1 MALFE
6 PKIMKYL
13 FLIVLFFTLN
23 IQAQTTV
30 KSADK
35 AEYAKYLT
43 YCNTPIDRPFDLVLK
58 VSVLKIN
65 GQYLDASGNW
75 VTSKTPTITLV
86 AYGTKS
92 ITTTESQKQVSV
104 RVMLPVQRR
113 TPSIPDFYKYWIT
126 HFIQD
131 GLMDERSGGY

>member
-1 MALFE
+1 MKLF
-6 PKIMKYL
+6 YL
-13 FLIVLFFTLN
+13 ILIVLISST
-23 IQAQTTV
+23 IYAQTSV
-30 KSADK
+30 KVADK

-43 YCNTPIDRPFDLVLK
+43 YCNTPIDRPFDLDLK

-65 GQYLDASGNW
+65 GQYADASNNW

-92 ITTTESQKQVSV
+92 ITTTESQQKVSI

-113 TPSIPDFYKYWIT
+113 TPSIPDFYKYWKT
-126 HFIQD
+126 NFIQD
-131 GLMDERSGGY
+131 GLLDERSGAY